1 MKASQRE
8 QQALR
13 YIERHIS
20 EFGRAP
26 YQWQIAAHLKTDS
39 RGFVCRMLD
48 NMQRKGLI
56 GRTYGARRSI
66 LVKGGNVEASLSQ

>member
-1 MKASQRE
+1 MKPSRRE
-8 QQALR
+8 QQTLE
-13 YIERHIS
+13 YIRRHVA
-20 EFGRAP
+20 EFGHAP

-56 GRTYGARRSI
+56 SRRYGALRSI
-66 LVKGGNVEASLSQ
+66 EVLQ

>member
-1 MKASQRE
+1 MKPSRRE
-8 QQALR
+8 QQAMEYIRR
-13 YIERHIS
+13 YVE

-56 GRTYGARRSI
+56 ARRYGAPRSI
-66 LVKGGNVEASLSQ
+66 EVLQ

>member
-1 MKASQRE
+1 MNPSKRE
-8 QQALR
+8 QQALV
-13 YIERHIS
+13 YIQRHIA

-48 NMQRKGLI
+48 SMQRKGLI
-56 GRTYGARRSI
+56 AKTYGVKRSI
-66 LVKGGNVEASLSQ
+66 VVARAAE

>member
-1 MKASQRE
+1 MKPSRRE
-8 QQALR
+8 QQAMEYIRR
-13 YIERHIS
+13 YVE
-20 EFGRAP
+20 EFGYAP

-56 GRTYGARRSI
+56 ARRYGSTRSI
-66 LVKGGNVEASLSQ
+66 EVLQ

>member
-1 MKASQRE
+1 MRPSCRE
-8 QQALR
+8 EQALQ
-13 YIERHIS
+13 YIQRHIN

-48 NMQRKGLI
+48 NMQRKGMI
-56 GRTYGARRSI
+56 ARTYGARRSI
-66 LVKGGNVEASLSQ
+66 IVRTQ

>member
-1 MKASQRE
+1 MKPSARE
-8 QQALR
+8 QQVLEYICR
-13 YIERHIS
+13 YVEQ
-20 EFGRAP
+20 FGRAP

-56 GRTYGARRSI
+56 ARRYAEPRSI
-66 LVKGGNVEASLSQ
+66 RVLA